1 MFTHVAAANLAH
13 ACKRIKSL
21 KKIAIIGSGIAGLS
35 CAHLL
40 HKKYEITV
48 FEKNNYIGG
57 HTATI
62 DIQVDGVKRAIDTG
76 FIVFNDRTYP
86 YFEKL
91 LKRIGVERQPTEMSF
106 SVHNQQTGF
115 EYNGHTFASLFAQKR
130 NIFRPR
136 FWKLLSDIVRF
147 NTLCKKLY
155 HDNDYQSEQMLGQLL
170 DQHGFNDF
178 FRYHYILPMGA
189 AIWSTS
195 IKEMS
200 NVGVEFFV
208 KFFFNHGLLDITN
221 RPQWYVIPGGSREYI
236 NPLISG
242 FKDKIKL
249 NTDIQ
254 SIFRT
259 PEQVLIRLKNGTV
272 EQFDKVIFACH
283 SDQALALLEN
293 PSTDE
298 KAILSA
304 IPYTENSVILHTDTA
319 LLPKRKAAWA
329 SWNYLLTDNL
339 DKAAVVTYQM
349 NILQGITS
357 KTQFCVTLNH
367 REGIDKTKILREFTY
382 HHPVFNKTSIAAQQQ
397 KQLIDGANNSYF
409 CGAYWYNGF
418 HEDGVKSA
426 VDVARKLGVEFE

>member
-106 SVHNQQTGF
+106 SVHNHQTGF

>member
-1 MFTHVAAANLAH
+1 MFTRAATPSVVK
-13 ACKRIKSL
+13 ACKRIITL
-21 KKIAIIGSGIAGLS
+21 KKIAIIGSGVSGLS

-40 HKKYEITV
+40 HKQYDITI

-57 HTATI
+57 HTAT
-62 DIQVDGVKRAIDTG
+62 VDVDVNGKNYAIDTG

-91 LKRIGVERQPTEMSF
+91 LKRIGIERKPTEMSF
-106 SVHNQQTGF
+106 SVHNEETGF
-115 EYNGHTFASLFAQKR
+115 EYNGHTFTSLFAQKR

-136 FWKLLSDIVRF
+136 FWKLLADIVRF
-147 NTLCKKLY
+147 NKLCKVLH
-155 HDNDYQSEQMLGQLL
+155 HDNKYTQGQTLGNLL
-170 DQHGFNDF
+170 DEHGFNDF

-200 NVGVEFFV
+200 GVGVEFFV

-236 NPLISG
+236 APLIKG
-242 FKDKIKL
+242 FADNIKL
-249 NTDIQ
+249 NSDIK
-254 SIFRT
+254 SVVRRDLGVTLSFADGHS
-259 PEQVLIRLKNGTV
+259 E
-272 EQFDKVIFACH
+272 EFDKVVFACH
-283 SDQALALLEN
+283 SDQALKLLDS
-293 PSTDE
+293 PTDDE
-298 KAILSA
+298 IKVLGA
-304 IPYTENSVILHTDTA
+304 IPYTENSVILHTDTR

-329 SWNYLLTDNL
+329 SWNYLLNDNV

-349 NILQGITS
+349 NILQGIKS
-357 KTQFCVTLNH
+357 DTQFCVTLNH
-367 REGIDKTKILREFTY
+367 KQGIDKEKILREFTY
-382 HHPVFNKTSIAAQQQ
+382 YHPVFNKASIAAQRQ
-397 KQLIDGANNSYF
+397 KKLVDGENNSYF

-426 VDVARKLGVEFE
+426 VDVARQLGVEFD